1 MRLKRKKDV
10 LSSTYG
16 VTHKSPT
23 FRSATNAEIAS
34 YLGITRQAVGNKLH
48 GNSEFTLNEVLKLY
62 DVYGVTIWELRGII
76 EEETEVY
83 RRRKEAGLWKNQK

>member
-1 MRLKRKKDV
+1 M
-10 LSSTYG
+10 SY
-16 VTHKSPT
+16 KSPS

-48 GNSEFTLNEVLKLY
+48 GNSEFTLDEVLTLY
-62 DVYGVTIWELRGII
+62 DVYGITMWDLKYII

-83 RRRKEAGLWKNQK
+83 RKRKESGLWKRQK

>member
-1 MRLKRKKDV
+1 M
-10 LSSTYG
+10 TY
-16 VTHKSPT
+16 KSPT

-62 DVYGVTIWELRGII
+62 DVYGISMWDLKNII
-76 EEETEVY
+76 EEETEIY
-83 RRRKEAGLWKNQK
+83 KKKKEAGLWERQK

>member
-1 MRLKRKKDV
+1 M
-10 LSSTYG
+10 TY
-16 VTHKSPT
+16 KSPT

-62 DVYGVTIWELRGII
+62 DVYGITMWDLKNII

-83 RRRKEAGLWKNQK
+83 RKRKKAGLWKREK

>member
-1 MRLKRKKDV
+1 M
-10 LSSTYG
+10 TY
-16 VTHKSPT
+16 KSPT

-62 DVYGVTIWELRGII
+62 DVYGITMWDLKNII

-83 RRRKEAGLWKNQK
+83 KRRKEAGLWQRQK

>member
-1 MRLKRKKDV
+1 MILKEKDV

-48 GNSEFTLNEVLKLY
+48 GNSEFTLNEVLTLY
-62 DVYGVTIWELRGII
+62 DVYGITMWDLKDII

-83 RRRKEAGLWKNQK
+83 RRRKEAGLWQTNKK

>member
-1 MRLKRKKDV
+1 M
-10 LSSTYG
+10 SY
-16 VTHKSPT
+16 KSPT

-48 GNSEFTLNEVLKLY
+48 GNSEFTLDEVLKLY
-62 DVYGVTIWELRGII
+62 DVYGITMWDLKDII

-83 RRRKEAGLWKNQK
+83 RKRKEAGLWKRQK

>member
-1 MRLKRKKDV
+1 MN
-10 LSSTYG
+10 Y
-16 VTHKSPT
+16 KSPT

-62 DVYGVTIWELRGII
+62 DVYGITMWELKNII

-83 RRRKEAGLWKNQK
+83 RKRKEAGLWKREK

>member
-1 MRLKRKKDV
+1 M
-10 LSSTYG
+10 SY
-16 VTHKSPT
+16 KSPT

-48 GNSEFTLNEVLKLY
+48 GNSEFTLDEVLTLY
-62 DVYGVTIWELRGII
+62 DVYGITMWDLKGII

-83 RRRKEAGLWKNQK
+83 RKRKEAGLWKRQK

>member
-1 MRLKRKKDV
+1 M
-10 LSSTYG
+10 TY
-16 VTHKSPT
+16 KSPT

-62 DVYGVTIWELRGII
+62 DVYGITMWELKNII

-83 RRRKEAGLWKNQK
+83 RKRKEAGLWARQK

>member
-1 MRLKRKKDV
+1 M
-10 LSSTYG
+10 TY
-16 VTHKSPT
+16 KSPT

-48 GNSEFTLNEVLKLY
+48 GNSEFTLKEVLRLY
-62 DVYGVTIWELRGII
+62 DVYGVTIWELRDII

-83 RRRKEAGLWKNQK
+83 KKRKEAGLWARQK

>member
-1 MRLKRKKDV
+1 MYPKETDV

-16 VTHKSPT
+16 VTYKSPI

-48 GNSEFTLNEVLKLY
+48 GNSEFTLTEVLRLY
-62 DVYGVTIWELRGII
+62 DI
-76 EEETEVY
+76 
-83 RRRKEAGLWKNQK
+83 

>member
-1 MRLKRKKDV
+1 M
-10 LSSTYG
+10 SY
-16 VTHKSPT
+16 KSPS

-48 GNSEFTLNEVLKLY
+48 GNSEFTLDEVLTLY
-62 DVYGVTIWELRGII
+62 DVYGITMWDLKDII

-83 RRRKEAGLWKNQK
+83 RKRKEAGLWKRQK

>member
-1 MRLKRKKDV
+1 M
-10 LSSTYG
+10 SY
-16 VTHKSPT
+16 KSPS

-48 GNSEFTLNEVLKLY
+48 GKSEFTLDEVLTLY
-62 DVYGVTIWELRGII
+62 DVYGITMWDLKHII

-83 RRRKEAGLWKNQK
+83 RKRKEAGLWKKQK

>member
-1 MRLKRKKDV
+1 M
-10 LSSTYG
+10 TY
-16 VTHKSPT
+16 KSPT

-48 GNSEFTLNEVLKLY
+48 GNSEFTLNEVLRLY
-62 DVYGVTIWELRGII
+62 DVYGVTIWELREII

-83 RRRKEAGLWKNQK
+83 KKRKEAGLWERQK

>member
-1 MRLKRKKDV
+1 MYPKEKDV

-16 VTHKSPT
+16 ATYKSPT

-48 GNSEFTLNEVLKLY
+48 GNSEFTLNEVLILY
-62 DVYGVTIWELRGII
+62 DVYGVTIWELRDII

-83 RRRKEAGLWKNQK
+83 KKRKEAGLWQRQK

>member
-1 MRLKRKKDV
+1 M
-10 LSSTYG
+10 TY
-16 VTHKSPT
+16 KSPT

-48 GNSEFTLNEVLKLY
+48 GNSDFTLNEVLKLY
-62 DVYGVTIWELRGII
+62 DVYGITMWDLKNII

-83 RRRKEAGLWKNQK
+83 RKRKEAGLWKREK

>member
-1 MRLKRKKDV
+1 M
-10 LSSTYG
+10 SY
-16 VTHKSPT
+16 KSPT

-48 GNSEFTLNEVLKLY
+48 GNSEFTLDEVLTLY
-62 DVYGVTIWELRGII
+62 DVYGITMWDLKEII

-83 RRRKEAGLWKNQK
+83 RKRKEAGLWKRQK

>member
-1 MRLKRKKDV
+1 M
-10 LSSTYG
+10 SY
-16 VTHKSPT
+16 KSPT

-48 GNSEFTLNEVLKLY
+48 GISEFTLNEVLKLY
-62 DVYGVTIWELRGII
+62 DVYGITMWDLKNII

-83 RRRKEAGLWKNQK
+83 RKRKEAGLWKRER

>member
-1 MRLKRKKDV
+1 M
-10 LSSTYG
+10 SY
-16 VTHKSPT
+16 KSLT

-48 GNSEFTLNEVLKLY
+48 GNSEFTLDEVLTLY
-62 DVYGVTIWELRGII
+62 DVYGITIWDLKCII

-83 RRRKEAGLWKNQK
+83 RKRKEAGLWKRQK